1 LKTYFRNHPFF
12 KSNCNHIHRTGE
24 QHNNRMRDIRRAVSA
39 WCEWSW
45 ASMHLENVKIAKK
58 LPAIIV
64 GLATFAAI
72 ATGGAADFQAA
83 VATDRAT
90 ERLLMGAANS
100 RGEAVKSLFGDIEN
114 QVIEFG
120 QSSQV
125 SGALDRFSAAY
136 NELGP
141 TAEADLQRLYIDQ
154 NPNAAGSKEKLDAA
168 QSGSSYD
175 ALHAQ
180 LHPWFRSVLRMND
193 YYDIFL
199 FDASGRN
206 VYTVY
211 KERDFGTQLATGR
224 WKDTNL
230 GELVRQVLAG
240 PADAKPKLA
249 DFKPYAPSADAPAGF
264 VAMPIKGADGR
275 IKGVFAI
282 QLSIAKLDKTMA
294 PMPANGE
301 TGENTLVGADGLA
314 RNNSR
319 FEKEPTILKRKVES
333 SELSAAQAGET
344 GIDRGKNAAG
354 VTSTIAYAPV
364 EVMGTKFSVISDITR
379 KEATKLQGELLINI
393 LLLVLA
399 VSALAAFVG
408 IWFSKTLTAPIA
420 ALTQAMGRLAGGDTQ
435 AEVSGTDR
443 GDELGEMAQAVGVF
457 RENAIERAKLEG
469 SAREDTFVQTRRAEA
484 IACATKDY
492 ERVAGDMLRAV
503 AAAAAELEATS
514 LTMSAAADRT
524 NQMATSVAAAAEEST
539 VSASHAA
546 GSAESLSGS
555 ISTIQSNVAESGQVA
570 DEAVRLSSDAQ
581 QAVSELAVSATRIGE
596 VVEMIKGIAD
606 QTNLLAL
613 NATIE
618 AARAGEAGKGFA
630 IVAQEVKNLA
640 SQTGN
645 ATEDIAAQISS
656 IRGAVEGAVSAMSRI
671 EAVIQRINA
680 NAAVIGR
687 SVDQQADV
695 STAIASAISQVAVS
709 SQSVSADVSMVTE
722 TASETGEAAGQVLA
736 ASREL
741 SVQASKLDH
750 ETMEFLA
757 RVRAA

>member
-1 LKTYFRNHPFF
+1 
-12 KSNCNHIHRTGE
+12 
-24 QHNNRMRDIRRAVSA
+24 MRLDTI
-39 WCEWSW
+39 
-45 ASMHLENVKIAKK
+45 KIAQK
-58 LPAIIV
+58 LPAVIV
-64 GLATFAAI
+64 GLAAFSAI
-72 ATGGAADFQAA
+72 ATGTVAYLQASSTA
-83 VATDRAT
+83 DRAS
-90 ERLLMGAANS
+90 ERLLIAAVNS
-100 RGEAVKSLFGDIEN
+100 RAEAAKSLFSEIEA
-114 QVIEFG
+114 QVGELG
-120 QSSQV
+120 QSSEV
-125 SGALDRFSAAY
+125 SLALDRFTAAY

-154 NPNAAGSKEKLDAA
+154 NPNPAGSKEKLDAV

-180 LHPWFRSVLRMND
+180 QHPWFRSILKMND

-206 VYTVY
+206 VYTVF
-211 KERDFGTQLATGR
+211 KERDFATQLANGR

-230 GELVRQVLAG
+230 GALVRDVLAG

-249 DFKPYAPSADAPAGF
+249 DFRPYAPSADVPAGF
-264 VAMPIKGADGR
+264 VALPIKGADGR
-275 IKGVFAI
+275 VKGVFAI
-282 QLSIAKLDKTMA
+282 QLSIAKLDTSMA
-294 PMPANGE
+294 PLPANGE
-301 TGENTLVGADGLA
+301 TGENTLVGADGLV

-333 SELSAAQAGET
+333 SEVTAAQAGQT
-344 GIDRGKNAAG
+344 GVIRGANYSGIASS
-354 VTSTIAYAPV
+354 VAYAPL
-364 EVMGTKFSVISDITR
+364 EVMGVKFAVLSDITR
-379 KEATKLQGELLINI
+379 QEVTRPQGDLLIRI
-393 LLLVLA
+393 LALILA
-399 VSALAAFVG
+399 VSAIAGFVG
-408 IWFSKTLTAPIA
+408 IWFSKTLIAPIG
-420 ALTQAMGRLAGGDTQ
+420 ALTAAMRTLAGGNTNV
-435 AEVSGTDR
+435 EIIGTSR
-443 GDELGEMAQAVGVF
+443 GDELGEMAQAVSVF
-457 RENAIERAKLEG
+457 RENAIERIKLEG
-469 SAREDTFVQTRRAEA
+469 AAKEDTFVQMRRAET
-484 IACATKDY
+484 IANATHDY

-503 AAAAAELEATS
+503 AAASAELEATS
-514 LTMSAAADRT
+514 LTMTAAADRT
-524 NQMATSVAAAAEEST
+524 NQMANSVAAAAEEST

-555 ISTIQSNVAESGQVA
+555 ISTIQSNVAQSGQVA
-570 DEAVRLSSDAQ
+570 DEAVRLSSEAQ
-581 QAVSELAVSATRIGE
+581 KAVGELAHSAKKIGE

-645 ATEDIAAQISS
+645 ATEDIATQIGS

-671 EAVIQRINA
+671 EAVIQRINQ
-680 NAAVIGR
+680 NATMIGQ
-687 SVDQQADV
+687 SVDSQMQV

-709 SQSVSADVSMVTE
+709 SQSVSADVSLVTE
-722 TASETGEAAGQVLA
+722 TAGETGAAASQVLS

-741 SVQASKLDH
+741 SMQASKLDH

>member
-1 LKTYFRNHPFF
+1 
-12 KSNCNHIHRTGE
+12 
-24 QHNNRMRDIRRAVSA
+24 
-39 WCEWSW
+39 
-45 ASMHLENVKIAKK
+45 
-58 LPAIIV
+58 
-64 GLATFAAI
+64 
-72 ATGGAADFQAA
+72 
-83 VATDRAT
+83 
-90 ERLLMGAANS
+90 
-100 RGEAVKSLFGDIEN
+100 
-114 QVIEFG
+114 
-120 QSSQV
+120 V
-125 SGALDRFSAAY
+125 SGAFDQFSAAF

-154 NPNAAGSKEKLDAA
+154 NPNALGSKDGLDAA

-175 ALHAQ
+175 ALHAR
-180 LHPWFRSVLRMND
+180 LHPWFRSILKMND

-211 KERDFGTQLATGR
+211 KERDFATQLANGK
-224 WKDTNL
+224 WKDSNL

-240 PADAKPKLA
+240 PADAAPKLA
-249 DFKPYAPSADAPAGF
+249 DFKPYAPSNDVPAGF

-275 IKGVFAI
+275 IKGVFAV
-282 QLSIAKLDKTMA
+282 QLSIGKIDKVMA
-294 PMPANGE
+294 PLPANGE
-301 TGENTLVGADGLA
+301 TGENTLVGSDGLV

-319 FEKEPTILKRKVES
+319 FEKEPTILKRKVENK
-333 SELSAAQAGET
+333 EVEAAKAGET
-344 GIDRGKNAAG
+344 GFDRGTNAAG
-354 VTSTIAYAPV
+354 LAAKIGYAPV
-364 EVMGTKFSVISDITR
+364 EIMGTKFTVLSDVTVKEVSGPLNQMLMYIMILIGVISAI
-379 KEATKLQGELLINI
+379 
-393 LLLVLA
+393 
-399 VSALAAFVG
+399 AASVG
-408 IWFSKTLTAPIA
+408 IWFSRSLTTPIGSLTDAMRNLA
-420 ALTQAMGRLAGGDTQ
+420 AGDTK
-435 AEVSGTDR
+435 ASISGVER
-443 GDELGEMAQAVGVF
+443 GDELGEMAQAVAVF
-457 RENAIERAKLEG
+457 RDNAIERAKLEG
-469 SAREDTFVQTRRAEA
+469 AAREDTFVQTRRAEA
-484 IACATKDY
+484 ISSATQDY

-514 LTMSAAADRT
+514 LTMTAAADRT
-524 NQMATSVAAAAEEST
+524 NHMATSVAAAAEEST

-546 GSAESLSGS
+546 GSAESLTGS

-570 DEAVRLSSDAQ
+570 SEAVALSADAQ
-581 QAVSELAVSATRIGE
+581 AAVGELATSAKRIGE

-640 SQTGN
+640 SQTGA
-645 ATEDIAAQISS
+645 ATEDIASQIGS

-671 EAVIQRINA
+671 EAVIHRINQ
-680 NAAVIGR
+680 NATMIGQ
-687 SVDQQADV
+687 SVDLQASV

-709 SQSVSADVSMVTE
+709 SQSVSSDVSMVTE
-722 TASETGEAAGQVLA
+722 TASETGAAAGQVLS

-741 SVQASKLDH
+741 SMQAAKLDH